1 MFNLAK
7 LEEIVNDQREVFHGK
22 DKGVER
28 LIDFDRYIK
37 TKQIVILSGIR
48 RSGKSTL
55 LKQFSDKLQ
64 GDFYYINF
72 DDERLIDFDV
82 SDFDSLLTVWKKSHQ
97 SKNILIDEI
106 QNIEKWERF
115 IRRIYEEGYKIFITG
130 SNAKLLSSELSTHL
144 TGRYFKIEVY
154 PFSFKECLI
163 FNNIDFKKAS
173 SSNRIK
179 IMKAFDDYLVSGGFP
194 DFIKYKDEEFLKRTY
209 EDVVYKDII
218 TRFGIKEV
226 ASFRRVSSFV
236 FSNFTKKI
244 GYKKIAENLEIK
256 SPISVR
262 DYIGFLQE
270 SYLIF
275 ELFKYDY
282 SLKKQFVSD
291 KKAYVIDNGMRSVV
305 SFSFSEDK
313 GRLLENL
320 IYIELR
326 RRGCNVFF
334 DKGKNECD
342 FLIEEKGKIIEAI
355 QVCYSLNDGN
365 QEREVAGLVE
375 SLKKNN
381 LKKGTIINYSDEKVI
396 NYDGFTVNIIPAI
409 NFLTTKN

>member
-209 EDVVYKDII
+209 ENVVYKDII

>member
-1 MFNLAK
+1 MFNLTK
-7 LEEIVNDQREVFHGK
+7 LEEIVNDQREVFHRK

-55 LKQFSDKLQ
+55 LKQLSDKLKE
-64 GDFYYINF
+64 DFYYINF

-163 FNNIDFKKAS
+163 FNNIDFKKVS

>member
-1 MFNLAK
+1 MFNLIK
-7 LEEIVNDQREVFHGK
+7 LEEIVNDQREVFYRK
-22 DKGVER
+22 DNGIER

-37 TKQIVILSGIR
+37 TKQIVILSGVR

-55 LKQFSDKLQ
+55 LKQFSNKLK

-82 SDFDSLLTVWKKSHQ
+82 SDFDSLLTVWNKSHQ

-154 PFSFKECLI
+154 PFSFKEFLI
-163 FNNIDFKKAS
+163 FNNIDFKKVS
-173 SSNRIK
+173 SSNRVK

-209 EDVVYKDII
+209 EDVIYKDII

-226 ASFRRVSSFV
+226 SSFRRVSSFI

-244 GYKKIAENLEIK
+244 GYKKMAESLEIK

-262 DYIGFLQE
+262 DYVGFLQE

-291 KKAYVIDNGMRSVV
+291 KKAYVIDNGMRNIV
-305 SFSFSEDK
+305 SFSFSEDR

-326 RRGCNVFF
+326 RRGCNIFF

-342 FLIEEKGKIIEAI
+342 FLIEDKGKIIEAI
-355 QVCYSLNDGN
+355 QVCYSFNDGN

-381 LKKGTIINYSDEKVI
+381 LKKGTIITYGDDKII
-396 NYDGFTVNIIPAI
+396 NYGDFTIDIIPAI
-409 NFLTTKN
+409 NFLTTKK

>member
-1 MFNLAK
+1 MINLAR
-7 LEEIVNDQREVFHGK
+7 LEEIVNDQRENFVNK
-22 DKGVER
+22 DSGMER
-28 LIDFDRYIK
+28 LVDFDKYIK

-55 LKQFSDKLQ
+55 LRQFSKKLVK
-64 GDFYYINF
+64 DFYYINF
-72 DDERLIDFDV
+72 DDERLIDFNV
-82 SDFDSLLTVWKKSHQ
+82 ADFDSLLTVWKKNHQ

-106 QNIEKWERF
+106 QNIDKWERF
-115 IRRIYEEGYKIFITG
+115 IRRVYEEGYKIFITG

-163 FNNIDFKKAS
+163 FNKIDTKKIL

-179 IMKAFDDYLVSGGFP
+179 IIKEFDNYLKFGGFP
-194 DFIKYKDEEFLKRTY
+194 DFIKYRNKEFLERIY

-226 ASFRRVSSFV
+226 VSFRKVSSFV

-244 GYKKIAENLEIK
+244 NYNTIAKSLDIK
-256 SPISVR
+256 SSISVR
-262 DYIGFLQE
+262 DYIGFLGE
-270 SYLIF
+270 SYLAF

-291 KKAYVIDNGMRSVV
+291 KKVFVVDNGMRNAIA
-305 SFSFSEDK
+305 FSFSKEN

-320 IYIELR
+320 IFIELK
-326 RRGCNVFF
+326 RRGENIFF
-334 DKGKNECD
+334 NKDKKECD
-342 FLIEEKGKIIEAI
+342 FVIEDKGRIIQAI
-355 QVCYSLNDGN
+355 QVCYLLNEDNQKREIDGLIEALIRN
-365 QEREVAGLVE
+365 KLKEGL
-375 SLKKNN
+375 
-381 LKKGTIINYSDEKVI
+381 IITHSDERTI
-396 NYDGFTVNIIPAI
+396 NQDGFTIKVIPAWKWLI
-409 NFLTTKN
+409 S

>member
-1 MFNLAK
+1 MFNLTK
-7 LEEIVNDQREVFHGK
+7 LEEIVNDQRESFHKK
-22 DKGVER
+22 DSGIKR
-28 LIDFDRYIK
+28 LIDSDRYIK

-55 LKQFSDKLQ
+55 LKQFSEKLQ

-72 DDERLIDFDV
+72 DDERLIDFNV
-82 SDFDSLLTVWKKSHQ
+82 SDFDRLLTVWGKSHQ
-97 SKNILIDEI
+97 SRNILIDEI
-106 QNIEKWERF
+106 QNIDKWERF
-115 IRRIYEEGYKIFITG
+115 IRRIYEEGFKIFITG

-154 PFSFKECLI
+154 PFSFKEYLI
-163 FNNIDFKKAS
+163 FNNIEFEKSS

-179 IMKAFDDYLVSGGFP
+179 IIKAFDDYLVSGGFP

-209 EDVVYKDII
+209 GDVVYKDII

-226 ASFRRVSSFV
+226 VSFRKVSSFV

-244 GYKKIAENLEIK
+244 AYRKIAENLEIK

-282 SLKKQFVSD
+282 SLKKQFISD
-291 KKAYVIDNGMRSVV
+291 KKIYVIDNGMRNVV
-305 SFSFSEDK
+305 SFSFSEDR
-313 GRLLENL
+313 GQLLENL

-326 RRGCNVFF
+326 RRGHNIFF

-342 FLIEEKGKIIEAI
+342 FIIEDKGKIIEAI
-355 QVCYSLNDGN
+355 QVCYSFNDEN
-365 QEREVAGLVE
+365 KERELAGLIE

-381 LKKGTIINYSDEKVI
+381 LKKGKIITHSDEKEI
-396 NYDGFTVNIIPAI
+396 KHDGFTVNIIPAI

>member
-326 RRGCNVFF
+326 RRGRNVFF